1 MADIEEFFTP
11 EILVQPHPFYEST
24 RPARPVFK
32 TVMPGQNL
40 EVFIVTSYAL
50 VRQVLDDHATW
61 SSDVMT
67 IMLGAG
73 RHDEAVA
80 QMDEGT
86 GDGPL
91 LLNMDEPAH
100 GRYRA
105 LFNPIFSPRQVAVL
119 TPKIAE
125 IMDRLI
131 DSVIERGTCD
141 FIEDIAVP
149 FPLYV
154 LLDMLGLDRALYPE
168 IRRWTDAIARRGGQQ
183 ETGETHI
190 ATMREIE
197 EFNRFFRAELAAR
210 RAAPR
215 DDLITELLA
224 ARIDGVAPL
233 TERELARSLME
244 LSIAGNETTRNTMV
258 GGLGILLRDP
268 ATLNALRQDLKQIP
282 AAVEEL
288 LRLFSPVTGTWRIAT
303 RDVTLGGV
311 EIRAGSAVMVR
322 IESANRDPAQFPDP
336 DRIDLARRN
345 RNTHLTFSQGVHYCV
360 GNMLARR
367 ELALALEKIL
377 TRFDNLELIEETSDL
392 TPPPSVMLRANNAMN
407 LRFTP
412 GQRSL
417 S

>member
-1 MADIEEFFTP
+1 
-11 EILVQPHPFYEST
+11 
-24 RPARPVFK
+24 
-32 TVMPGQNL
+32 
-40 EVFIVTSYAL
+40 
-50 VRQVLDDHATW
+50 
-61 SSDVMT
+61 MT

-154 LLDMLGLDRALYPE
+154 LLVMLGLERSLYPE

-268 ATLNALRQDLKQIP
+268 ATLNALRQDLKQLP

-392 TPPPSVMLRANNAMN
+392 APPPSVMLRANNAMN

-412 GQRSL
+412 GPRSL